1 MPEPIQTKIRD
12 SRLQLGSSARSPNQG
27 GGARS
32 RTPSGADHKRAYGQG
47 AQLTMDVLLRG
58 KWSIRVLCAMRF
70 GPVRLGQLGRTISGA
85 SKKMLAHALRNL
97 EADGIVVRRDLSEL
111 VLHVEYALHP
121 DVRDSVV
128 ALIDQL
134 EQWGDAYMKVD
145 MQLNEAEAKPRRKLV
160 SSSYRR
166 VLG

>member
-1 MPEPIQTKIRD
+1 
-12 SRLQLGSSARSPNQG
+12 
-27 GGARS
+27 
-32 RTPSGADHKRAYGQG
+32 
-47 AQLTMDVLLRG
+47 MDVLLRG

-128 ALIDQL
+128 SLIDRI
-134 EQWGDAYMKVD
+134 EDWGEAYLKVAVR
-145 MQLNEAEAKPRRKLV
+145 QNEAKAKPERKLRG
-160 SSSYRR
+160 SSSRR
-166 VLG
+166 ALV

>member
-1 MPEPIQTKIRD
+1 MMTPPKLTATAAF
-12 SRLQLGSSARSPNQG
+12 SALGAK
-27 GGARS
+27 
-32 RTPSGADHKRAYGQG
+32 HKVAYGQH
-47 AQLTMDVLLRG
+47 AQLTVDVLLQG
-58 KWSIRVLCAMRF
+58 KWSIQVLCAMRF
-70 GPVRLGQLGRTISGA
+70 GPVRLGQLGRSVSGA
-85 SKKMLAHALRNL
+85 SKKMLAQALRKL
-97 EADGIVVRRDLSEL
+97 EANGIVVRRDLSEL

-134 EQWGDAYMKVD
+134 EQWGDAFMKVD
-145 MQLNEAEAKPRRKLV
+145 IRRSEAEAKPQRKLV

>member
-1 MPEPIQTKIRD
+1 MMTAPKLTATAAVSALGANHKI
-12 SRLQLGSSARSPNQG
+12 
-27 GGARS
+27 
-32 RTPSGADHKRAYGQG
+32 AYGQH
-47 AQLTMDVLLRG
+47 AQLTIDVLLQG
-58 KWSIRVLCAMRF
+58 KWSIQVLCAMRF
-70 GPVRLGQLGRTISGA
+70 GPVRLGQLGRTVSGA
-85 SKKMLAHALRNL
+85 SKKMLAQALRKL
-97 EADGIVVRRDLSEL
+97 EANGIVVRRDLSEL

-145 MQLNEAEAKPRRKLV
+145 IRRNEAEAKPQRKLV